1 MGIIY
6 DIINGKDNMND
17 VEVVGMDTLL
27 ERERN
32 LCYIVEHQRNVL
44 IAYIKL
50 FTPSIVDTLKN
61 RGIVNDHIL
70 EELSHE
76 IIEHDGSKFSPEE
89 FEFYRRR
96 FFPTPDEQ
104 DNTDMEKSA
113 KDAFEIAWRHH
124 YLNNPHHP
132 EYWRWVLPGS
142 TKQSPNYSN
151 TRLPQGTPMDIVS
164 ILHMICDWEAMG
176 IKFGTGTMEWYNGDD
191 SKDER
196 EAMHPETQKKLEEI
210 LTILYGQG

>member
-6 DIINGKDNMND
+6 DIINGKDNMGE
-17 VEVVGMDTLL
+17 VEVVGMDTLI

-32 LCYIVEHQRNVL
+32 LSYIFEHQKNVL

-50 FTPSIVDTLKN
+50 FTPTNIEKLKN
-61 RGIVNDHIL
+61 RGIINDNIL
-70 EELSHE
+70 EELAQE
-76 IIEHDGSKFSPEE
+76 LIEHDASKFSPEE

-96 FFPTPDEQ
+96 FFPTKDEKNNS
-104 DNTDMEKSA
+104 DEGKSIE
-113 KDAFEIAWRHH
+113 DTFEIAWRHH

-142 TKQSPNYSN
+142 TKKSPNYSN

-164 ILHMICDWEAMG
+164 ILHMICDWEAMSV
-176 IKFGTGTMEWYNGDD
+176 KFGSDTLEWYN
-191 SKDER
+191 SERANDEK
-196 EAMHPETQKKLEEI
+196 EAMHPETRKKLEEI
-210 LTILYGQG
+210 LSILYSQG